1 MNFGVNPEPRPKV
14 AISSLTKVR
23 FLWWRFALIV
33 IVLSL
38 LGWGYSAAW
47 YCYPAPSERQQV
59 VFFLLLLVI
68 LIQTI
73 QAGWYRNDEPWEV
86 TYLQA
91 VATVLFAVTLS
102 LMAVTFVAIVMILVP
117 DPLLGVLCIL
127 AAGAVAWGVIG
138 LLKKDSGA

>member
-1 MNFGVNPEPRPKV
+1 MEPRPKV
-14 AISSLTKVR
+14 AISSLAKPR
-23 FLWWRFALIV
+23 FLWWRFAVIV

-47 YCYPAPSERQQV
+47 YCSPAPSERHQA

-73 QAGWYRNDEPWEV
+73 QAGWYRNDDPWEI

-91 VATVLFAVTLS
+91 VATVLLVVTIC
-102 LMAVTFVAIVMILVP
+102 LMVVAFVAIVMILVP
-117 DPLLGVLCIL
+117 DPFLGVLCIL
-127 AAGAVAWGVIG
+127 ATAAVAWGVVE